1 MVIQQKDWQK
11 YIKTM
16 RKLSEKATDEMM
28 AYFRELQAAGISG
41 SEGASLIVDRAYAVA
56 TKYGEGAG
64 AAACQMYDA
73 VAKLSKARVPA
84 AVPAPTATFH
94 ETAKAV
100 YGTLKMNAEITPAAV
115 GRLVKMAGVDTT
127 MKNAIRDR
135 AEWAWVPSGD
145 TCAFCLT
152 LASQGWLPASEDQ
165 LNGGHADH
173 IHSNCDCTFA
183 IRFNSDT
190 EVEGYD
196 PDQYRQMYDQAPGD
210 NSKDKINA
218 MRREFYEENK
228 EEINEQKRDAYEK
241 RKERESSEAEE
252 FHV

>member
-1 MVIQQKDWQK
+1 MKITRDDWQK

-16 RKLSEKATDEMM
+16 RKLSDKAADEMV
-28 AYFRELQAAGISG
+28 AYFEELKAAGISG
-41 SEGASLIVDRAYAVA
+41 SEGAKLIVDRAYVIA

-84 AVPAPTATFH
+84 AVPAPTATFK

-100 YGTLKMNAEITPAAV
+100 YGTLKQSAEITPAAV

-127 MKNAIRDR
+127 MKNAIRDG
-135 AEWAWVPSGD
+135 AEWAWIPSGD

-152 LASQGWLPASEDQ
+152 LASQGWLPASESQ
-165 LNGGHADH
+165 MNGGHADH

-183 IRFNSDT
+183 IRFNHDT
-190 EVEGYD
+190 QVEGYD
-196 PDQYRQMYDQAPGD
+196 PEEYKKLYDEAPGS
-210 NSKDKINA
+210 NSKDKINS

-241 RKERESSEAEE
+241 RKEREASDAEE
-252 FHV
+252 LYV